1 MASCRS
7 SRLVT
12 EAATREEV
20 AATREAVRDRELVA
34 DTTKVYDTVRVTI
47 MQRPGELP
55 DTMQSRSIRVERVR
69 DRERERDSVS
79 EERHEVSSKQEVRE
93 TEVLTAPLFSRREKT
108 MVVAIVI
115 EALMLCVTLA
125 SNRRKNKR

>member
-20 AATREAVRDRELVA
+20 TATREAVRDRELVA

-69 DRERERDSVS
+69 ERDSVS
-79 EERHEVSSKQEVRE
+79 EERHEVSEKEEVRE
-93 TEVLTAPLFSRREKT
+93 TEELTAPLFSRREKA

-115 EALMLCVTLA
+115 EAVMLAAALLA
-125 SNRRKNKR
+125 NGRKRKDKTK